1 MDEWIKTVWYIHTME
16 SYSTLK
22 KEENPAICNNT
33 DGPGGHYVK
42 WNIRQAQKTNTIS
55 SHLYEESETHRS
67 RVEWWWPAAGG
78 EGKGEVMV
86 KG

>member
-22 KEENPAICNNT
+22 KEENPAICNDT

-42 WNIRQAQKTNTIS
+42 
-55 SHLYEESETHRS
+55 
-67 RVEWWWPAAGG
+67 
-78 EGKGEVMV
+78 
-86 KG
+86 